1 MVNGGGTP
9 AAERRQRGLGVVWV
23 AALVVVIGAGAAVLA
38 AFSRGIQGS
47 EVGPDAD
54 EMANDPVLHI
64 EVADAVPGE
73 IYASTG
79 REGGI
84 APGLANGTSRA
95 DRQWRLESADWQNVL
110 LEAVEDVDANGVT
123 WWALSCSQDHV
134 PFRGSKDVVVGGE
147 GVTATVEVA
156 ARDIDGTEPGLQ
168 VTLYS
173 SGSDSQP
180 PIVPDERVDVDCAPW
195 AAAAFASLRA

>member
-9 AAERRQRGLGVVWV
+9 AGERRQRGLGVVWV
-23 AALVVVIGAGAAVLA
+23 AVLVVVVSGGAAVLA

-54 EMANDPVLHI
+54 EMAQDPVLHI
-64 EVADAVPGE
+64 EVGDAVPGE

-84 APGLANGTSRA
+84 AAGLANGTSRA

-110 LEAVEDVDANGVT
+110 LEAVEDVGASGVT
-123 WWALSCSQDHV
+123 WWALSCSRSHV
-134 PFRGSKDVVVGGE
+134 TFRGLKDVTVGHE
-147 GVTATVEVA
+147 VVTATIEVA

-168 VTLYS
+168 VGLYS

-180 PIVPDERVDVDCAPW
+180 PSVPDERVDVDCAPW